1 MTSQAFHVP
10 GAIGPVWVDPGK
22 SRSLS
27 ILTLLIAIGLS
38 VIWGLHVSSTTQ
50 KIAPYPSSLLG
61 FSLLMYVLSF
71 VLFVSP
77 KQATVISVIGM
88 FGAMLFVMSTV
99 YRALFHPAESPYLSM
114 WYIGASHAYVL
125 ILQIVTFAIFQR
137 GAVLL
142 SSIIYVSIFILIC
155 VHCIQD
161 AGHLPVETITPM
173 VTLTFGPLA
182 SMFGLNFLVRWRN
195 EASRREL
202 LMQQEKEKLMAMV
215 SHEIRGQLQTTL
227 STGELLATKVTD
239 PMGRRALSRL
249 TQVTLQLDRYLR
261 DWMEFVRLD
270 NPELSI
276 VEKPIN
282 LLDLVDQI
290 IEEFHSE
297 FIKKGLVLSGP
308 MWSTLESSALIRLE
322 TVQTD
327 AVRLKQVLSN
337 LISNALKYTQAGSV
351 RVNVVMPAEPPHHI
365 AISVTDTGHGI
376 APDQLKLI
384 FEPFMR
390 LGHQQVN
397 SVEGSGL
404 GLAIAS
410 RLMQRMGGKL
420 EASSNPDAGTCF
432 TVLLPLKNRR

>member
-1 MTSQAFHVP
+1 M
-10 GAIGPVWVDPGK
+10 
-22 SRSLS
+22 
-27 ILTLLIAIGLS
+27 IAIGLS
-38 VIWGLHVSSTTQ
+38 AIWALHLFTTQ
-50 KIAPYPSSLLG
+50 KIAPYPPSILG

-88 FGAMLFVMSTV
+88 LGAMLFVLGTV

-142 SSIIYVSIFILIC
+142 SSIIYSLIFLLISIHC
-155 VHCIQD
+155 VQD
-161 AGHLPVETITPM
+161 ADHLPVETITPM
-173 VTLTFGPLA
+173 ITLTFGPLV
-182 SMFGLNFLVRWRN
+182 SMYGLNFLVRWRN
-195 EASRREL
+195 EASRKEL

-239 PMGRRALSRL
+239 PMGRRALTRL

-276 VEKPIN
+276 EEKSTN
-282 LLDLVDQI
+282 LLDLVDQV
-290 IEEFHSE
+290 IEEFHPE

-308 MWSTLESSALIRLE
+308 MWSALESSTLIRLQF
-322 TVQTD
+322 VQTD

-337 LISNALKYTQAGSV
+337 LINNALKYTQTGSV
-351 RVNVVMPAEPPHHI
+351 RVNVAIPAEPHHHL

-376 APDQLKLI
+376 PPDQLKLI

-390 LGHQQVN
+390 LGHQQVH

-410 RLMQRMGGKL
+410 RLMLRMGGKL
-420 EASSNPDAGTCF
+420 EASSQPDAGTCF